1 VFGPERVI
9 FDGCPPPRHYEMNE
23 SDQIVLTWRELAA
36 LKSMDAAE
44 NWFSGAEFTPPP
56 LVIDCSAQIGVP
68 PL

>member
-1 VFGPERVI
+1 
-9 FDGCPPPRHYEMNE
+9 MNE